1 MPKPRKQLIS
11 LELTAYYHCTS
22 RCVRRAFLCGKDSAT
37 GKNFEHRRQ
46 WIEDRILKQA
56 EIFAIS
62 VCSYAVLSDHYHV
75 VLHINKAE
83 SLRWSKEEVC
93 LRWHQLYKGT
103 PLTQKFLNHE
113 QLSDAEMK
121 VVDAKLEQW
130 RLQLCSISWFMRA
143 LNEPIARWAN
153 AEDNCTGKFWEARFH
168 SQALLDEKALAAC
181 MAYVDL
187 NPVRAKMANTPEDSD
202 HTSIQI
208 RVKELKKS
216 GGQPKALMPFAGN
229 SSESTI
235 EGMPFRL
242 ADYLSLVDWTGRI
255 IREDKRGF
263 ISENCP
269 PILTRLSIDPDHWL
283 LLSSRFESRFK
294 SLVGC
299 VGKLKQAA
307 AKLGF
312 LRTPGLSPCQALLN

>member
-11 LELTAYYHCTS
+11 LDLTAYYHCTS

-37 GKNFEHRRQ
+37 GKSFEHRRQ

-62 VCSYAVLSDHYHV
+62 VCAYAVLSDHYHV
-75 VLHINKAE
+75 VLHINKVE

-93 LRWHQLYKGT
+93 QRWHQLYKGT

-113 QLSDAEMK
+113 QLSDAETK
-121 VVDAKLEQW
+121 AVDATLEQW

-153 AEDNCTGKFWEARFH
+153 AEDNCTGKFWEARFR

-202 HTSIQI
+202 HTSIQK
-208 RVKELKKS
+208 RVRVLKRN
-216 GGQPKALMPFAGN
+216 GEQPKALMPFARN
-229 SSESTI
+229 SSESNFD
-235 EGMPFRL
+235 GLPFRL
-242 ADYLSLVDWTGRI
+242 TDYLLLVDWTGRI
-255 IREDKRGF
+255 VREGKRGG
-263 ISENCP
+263 IPENCP
-269 PILTRLSIDPDHWL
+269 PILDRLSIDPEHWL
-283 LLSSRFESRFK
+283 LLSTRFESRFK

-299 VGKLKQAA
+299 VYKLKQAA
-307 AKLGF
+307 GKLGF
-312 LRTPGLSPCQALLN
+312 LRTPGLSSCQALLN